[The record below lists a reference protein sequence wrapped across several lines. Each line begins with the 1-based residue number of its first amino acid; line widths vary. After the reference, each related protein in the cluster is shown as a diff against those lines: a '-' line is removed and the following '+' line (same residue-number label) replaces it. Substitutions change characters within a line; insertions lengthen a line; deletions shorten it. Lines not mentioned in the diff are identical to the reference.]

1 MARRHQNQEDR
12 EKGTLNRRHFVA
24 AAAAVAATRLAPA
37 SPKTALEPT
46 SGELGRFSSRTP
58 SRILY
63 VSDPSSIASRYLP
76 DPTTVEDLQEWVDR
90 LSSARVDTF
99 VQEAYT
105 QGWTT
110 YWRVD
115 DLEYDARPQH
125 RRFLPLLEQG
135 IQPLGV
141 LLKHCHK
148 RQMEFLAGIRI
159 NDNHGHISVKQGA
172 GAGSSFLVKNT
183 QWQLKDAPPGPYYEL
198 STPLDFSFS
207 QVRDYIFGVASRLVD
222 RFPVD
227 GLELCFRDHRYF
239 PPGQGP
245 ERKSL
250 MTELVRRVR
259 QMLDDAGQ
267 KRGKRLRLGARVFQ
281 TLGECRQLGLDP
293 ETWIS
298 KGLIDYVSP
307 NDTMHTEPNAR
318 YEEFRG
324 LTQKGSCLLYPGILP
339 WTSQRMRSRQGGQP
353 MSLEQ
358 QRAAAANMY
367 GAGADGISFYNHF
380 NPQSWAPF
388 YPQQLLQLAEM
399 RDSKALLGGDRHY
412 VFEPGWAGCLGFGAD
427 RASTGVVKADRLVL
441 KRIPGSAGS
450 YRFRIC
456 ENLSEARG
464 ATLLFRAFGAK
475 LQDRLEVK
483 INGKPISGKI
493 LKRRADEERVD
504 LEATVD
510 PDSSANSG
518 LPPVPKIP
526 GSFLTYWMDLSE
538 PPAEFGDNQLEVAL
552 VESTAGASED
562 IVIDELEVFVK
573 G

>member
-1 MARRHQNQEDR
+1 MTRRRSRRENQG
-12 EKGTLNRRHFVA
+12 KGTLNRRHFVA
-24 AAAAVAATRLAPA
+24 AATGVAATRLTPGAPRA
-37 SPKTALEPT
+37 
-46 SGELGRFSSRTP
+46 GLGVPSTQLGQISQRGSR
-58 SRILY
+58 RIIY

-76 DPTTVEDLQEWVDR
+76 DPATAESLQEWVDR
-90 LSSARVDTF
+90 LATARVDTF

-135 IQPLGV
+135 IQPLEI
-141 LLKHCHK
+141 LLKQCQK
-148 RQMEFLAGIRI
+148 RGIEFLAGLRV
-159 NDNHGHISVKQGA
+159 NDNHGHISVEQGV
-172 GAGSSFLVKNT
+172 GAGSSFLVKNA
-183 QWQLKDAPPGPYYEL
+183 QWQLKEAPPGPYYGL

-207 QVRDYIFGVASRLVD
+207 QVRDYLFGAASRLVN

-239 PPGQGP
+239 PPGLGP

-259 QMLDDAGQ
+259 QVLDDAGK

-281 TLGECRQLGLDP
+281 TLDECRKLGLDP

-298 KGLIDYVSP
+298 EDLIDYVAP

-318 YEEFRG
+318 YEEFSR
-324 LTQKGSCLLYPGILP
+324 LTRQGNCLLYPGMLP
-339 WTSQRMRSRQGGQP
+339 WTSQRMRRRQGGQP

-367 GAGADGISFYNHF
+367 GAGADGIAFYNHF
-380 NPQSWAPF
+380 NPLSWAPF

-399 RDSKALLGGDRHY
+399 RDPMALLQGDRHY
-412 VFEPGWAGCLGFGAD
+412 VFEPGWAGCQGFGPD
-427 RASTGVVKADRLVL
+427 RASTGAVKADRLVL
-441 KRIPGSAGS
+441 KRTPGSSDS
-450 YRFRIC
+450 YRFRVC
-456 ENLSEARG
+456 ENLSQTRG

-475 LQDRLEVK
+475 AQDRLAVK
-483 INGKPISGKI
+483 INGRPVPDRI
-493 LKRRADEERVD
+493 LQSRSDEERVD
-504 LEATVD
+504 LKAPVD
-510 PDSSANSG
+510 PSSSATSG
-518 LPPVPKIP
+518 LPPVPEVP
-526 GSFLTYWMDLSE
+526 GDFLTYWMDLSE
-538 PPAEFGDNQLEVAL
+538 PPAEFGDNQLEVTL
-552 VESTAGASED
+552 VETAPGASED